1 MVWKAEAPQGNES
14 GKVRFDVIPY
24 MRGRGVDLGCGPWKI
39 FPHCIGVDQIPGADI
54 CSPVT
59 RLDQFA
65 DGSMDFV
72 YSSHTLEDID
82 DTEATLREWWRLLKV
97 GGYLIL
103 YLPHKNFYPN
113 IGQPGGNPAH
123 KHDFLPADI
132 VEIMG
137 HVTGDFD
144 LKVLQERDQGN
155 EYSFLMVYQRRQD
168 CAGSIFSHAEARP
181 AKTAA
186 IVRYGAFGDAL
197 WASSPIALLKRDG
210 YHVTVYTEAQG
221 HEVLKA
227 DPNIDAFIVAEPYFM
242 PASEYL
248 GYWLHE
254 SIKYDRWIN
263 LVQSVEATLLPQ
275 PGDIQFYWSD
285 TLRAK
290 FMDKNYMEQ
299 IHDFAE
305 VAHEWGNQKFYPTDD
320 EAAWAQ
326 AFRGACPGRMVV
338 INPSGSTMPKFWPH
352 VQGMMDLL
360 DEQGIYSVVLGDL
373 RDAKL
378 TPPKRARIIGKDWP
392 IRTALAVCQR
402 ADVVIGTESVMV
414 NAVAHEPLLKVV
426 LLSHSSHENLTK
438 HWANTICTEP
448 TLPCFPCHRIHR
460 NEFFCVWDKKTKAAA
475 CQAVVSPQQIWG
487 AIKVYFD
494 HLDEVDRATT
504 ASTETTP

>member
-1 MVWKAEAPQGNES
+1 LWQASSSNGNES
-14 GKVRFDVIPY
+14 AKCKYDVIPY

-39 FPHCIGVDQIPGADI
+39 FPHCIGVDQIPGADV
-54 CSPVT
+54 CSSVT

-65 DGSMDFV
+65 DASMDFV

-103 YLPHKNFYPN
+103 YLPHKEFYPN
-113 IGQPGGNPAH
+113 IGQPGANPAH
-123 KHDFLPADI
+123 RHDFMPDDI
-132 VEIMG
+132 VEIML

-144 LKVLQERDQGN
+144 LKLKQDRNQGF
-155 EYSFLMVYQRRQD
+155 EYSFLEVWQKRAEG
-168 CAGSIFSHAEARP
+168 AGALYSHAEPRP

-186 IVRYGAFGDAL
+186 IVRYGAYGDAL

-210 YHVTVYTEAQG
+210 YHVTVYTEAAG
-221 HEVLKA
+221 HDVLKA

-242 PASEYL
+242 PATEYL
-248 GYWLHE
+248 GYWLNE
-254 SIKYDRWIN
+254 SLKYDRWIN

-290 FMDKNYMEQ
+290 LMNKNYLEQ
-299 IHDFAE
+299 VHDFAE
-305 VAHEWGNQKFYPTDD
+305 LPHEWHQRFYPTP
-320 EAAWAQ
+320 EEEGWAM
-326 AFRGACPGRMVV
+326 AFRLACPGRMVV
-338 INPSGSTMPKFWPH
+338 INPTGSTIPKHWPH
-352 VQGMMDLL
+352 VQGMIDLL
-360 DEQGIYSVVLGDL
+360 DAQGIYSVVLGDL
-373 RDAKL
+373 RDMKL
-378 TPPKRARIIGKDWP
+378 KPPPKARVIGKDWP
-392 IRTALAVCQR
+392 LRTALAVCQQ

-414 NAVAHEPLLKVV
+414 NSVAFEPLLKVV

-438 HWANTICTEP
+438 HWRNTICTEP

-475 CQAVVSPQQIWG
+475 CQAVVSPEQIWG

-494 HLDEVDRATT
+494 HLDEVEHAAVACPAL
-504 ASTETTP
+504 AS